1 MIMIMIMCPY
11 SCCLAPAKQ
20 QEKHLTFSEL
30 FPESLKESAALLL
43 FFFFLV
49 SLLTVATLEKSE
61 CLLLYALAYLKRNQN
76 ENNVF
81 YSSS

>member
-1 MIMIMIMCPY
+1 MIMIMCPY

-30 FPESLKESAALLL
+30 FPESLKESAALL

>member
-1 MIMIMIMCPY
+1 MIMCRY
-11 SCCLAPAKQ
+11 SLCLAHAKQ
-20 QEKHLTFSEL
+20 QEKQLTFCEL
-30 FPESLKESAALLL
+30 FPESLKESAALV

-61 CLLLYALAYLKRNQN
+61 CLLLYALAYLKQDQN
-76 ENNVF
+76 ENNAF